1 MLDFLR
7 DQLWQFVGVAISVV
21 SIVVSIIFSL
31 KQRARKGLTYKIES
45 TSLVSIKDKAKGKIQ
60 ILYDLKP
67 ISDADLV
74 LLKIWNSGNQPILQ
88 TDYEDPITFNFGS
101 KTEILSH
108 DVIETVP
115 NNIKKKV
122 SMRIDSN
129 NLIIN
134 PLLLNAG
141 YSIIIKLVLSKFE
154 GEVNAETLIPGL
166 NALQEAG
173 SMISSKRHYK
183 NIDFLYKQAFFVSPI
198 LIIFNA
204 LLSLSSSKDNV
215 HTTLILIC
223 IMSISPILA
232 GLAIISDIRLKHKF
246 SQRINGLI

>member
-115 NNIKKKV
+115 NNIKK
-122 SMRIDSN
+122 R
-129 NLIIN
+129 
-134 PLLLNAG
+134 
-141 YSIIIKLVLSKFE
+141 
-154 GEVNAETLIPGL
+154 
-166 NALQEAG
+166 
-173 SMISSKRHYK
+173 
-183 NIDFLYKQAFFVSPI
+183 
-198 LIIFNA
+198 
-204 LLSLSSSKDNV
+204 
-215 HTTLILIC
+215 
-223 IMSISPILA
+223 
-232 GLAIISDIRLKHKF
+232 
-246 SQRINGLI
+246 